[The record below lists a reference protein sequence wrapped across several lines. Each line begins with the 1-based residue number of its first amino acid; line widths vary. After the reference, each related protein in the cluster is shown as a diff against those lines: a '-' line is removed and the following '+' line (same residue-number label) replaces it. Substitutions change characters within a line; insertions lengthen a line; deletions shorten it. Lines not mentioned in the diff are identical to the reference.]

1 MKCICGEPL
10 KKQKKDYHY
19 TESGL
24 DNVIL
29 SGINVFECSECGE
42 IFPEIIGINELHKQ
56 IGLALVKKRSQ
67 LKGKEIRFIRKLLG
81 FNEKKFASIMGV
93 DPVSV
98 SRWEN
103 SKADVGM
110 TSDKLIR
117 MLFIQ
122 SLEEECNKVARDAV
136 GLISSLRKKVEL
148 EKPIKIPLLKGSFCL
163 SLSK

>member
-1 MKCICGEPL
+1 MKCICGELL

-29 SGINVFECSECGE
+29 SGINVFECSKCGE
-42 IFPEIIGINELHKQ
+42 IFPEIIRINELHKQ
-56 IGLALVKKRSQ
+56 IGLALVKKKSP

-81 FNEKKFASIMGV
+81 FNEKKFASIMSV

-103 SKADVGM
+103 SKAGIAPP
-110 TSDKLIR
+110 SDKLIR

-122 SLEEECNKVARDAV
+122 FLEEECNEVAKNAV
-136 GLISSLRKKVEL
+136 DLISSIRKKAES
-148 EKPIKIPLLKGSFCL
+148 EPIKIPFLKESFCL
-163 SLSK
+163 SLTK